1 MCFIT
6 IIGQLES
13 ISSKYWAYG
22 TWYLWERKFRKFW
35 NRFWFILCLYRICI
49 LLRRICCECS
59 HIVGKLVYPRPRL
72 SKLVPAF
79 TSTADIWK
87 PAVQSLD
94 SRLRRLFSIFL
105 SHLINWRINKKFWSI
120 FQKCFLQFQN
130 SSLSFYGRYM
140 LWGCEPGFKF
150 ADGQVAHTN
159 FCASRGL
166 DFSSPKT

>member
-6 IIGQLES
+6 IIGQRES
-13 ISSKYWAYG
+13 IRSKYWAQG

-59 HIVGKLVYPRPRL
+59 HRVGKLVYPRPRL

-87 PAVQSLD
+87 PAAQTPQI
-94 SRLRRLFSIFL
+94 IFNF
-105 SHLINWRINKKFWSI
+105 LISSYQLENQ
-120 FQKCFLQFQN
+120 QKVLKHI
-130 SSLSFYGRYM
+130 S
-140 LWGCEPGFKF
+140 K
-150 ADGQVAHTN
+150 V
-159 FCASRGL
+159 
-166 DFSSPKT
+166 FSSFSEFMFIILRPLYVVRMWARI

>member
-59 HIVGKLVYPRPRL
+59 HRVGKLVYPRPRL

-87 PAVQSLD
+87 PAVQTPQIIFNFLILSYQLENQQKVLKHI
-94 SRLRRLFSIFL
+94 SKVFS
-105 SHLINWRINKKFWSI
+105 SI
-120 FQKCFLQFQN
+120 
-130 SSLSFYGRYM
+130 S
-140 LWGCEPGFKF
+140 EFKF
-150 ADGQVAHTN
+150 IILRPLYVVRMWA
-159 FCASRGL
+159 RI
-166 DFSSPKT
+166 